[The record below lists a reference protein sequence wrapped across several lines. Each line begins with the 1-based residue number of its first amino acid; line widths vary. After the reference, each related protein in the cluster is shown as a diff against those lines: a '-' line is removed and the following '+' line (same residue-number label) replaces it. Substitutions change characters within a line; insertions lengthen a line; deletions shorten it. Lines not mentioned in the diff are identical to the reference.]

1 LVIYNILYFLLIL
14 TGTTLARL
22 GIHNYGITQLISW
35 SYVIFYSLIFYNIL
49 NSLKLKRFVLFSTIL
64 QVCLIVLINVTIEP
78 ITVHPSLTYMVI
90 NTGIIIN
97 TLLVFKQIYDV
108 GEVEFLEKQ
117 PIFWFNS
124 ATFLLYT
131 GTIFLFL
138 FSNYQNY
145 KLIDKSVSDFF
156 SIAKLT
162 IYILNEI
169 LVIIALL
176 LLRGELKK
184 HNS

>member
-1 LVIYNILYFLLIL
+1 
-14 TGTTLARL
+14 
-22 GIHNYGITQLISW
+22 
-35 SYVIFYSLIFYNIL
+35 
-49 NSLKLKRFVLFSTIL
+49 
-64 QVCLIVLINVTIEP
+64 
-78 ITVHPSLTYMVI
+78 MVI